1 MSAQFKIRKKSMKWT
16 DKRAKVLL
24 EVMGGMRVV
33 KYFGYEEPFLKK
45 IYEVRREE
53 VKGIKKVQN
62 AFSLKWDLAFFVLM
76 G

>member
-1 MSAQFKIRKKSMKWT
+1 MSTQFKIRKKSMIWT

-45 IYEVRREE
+45 IYDVRREE

-62 AFSLKWDLAFFVLM
+62 AFSIRWDLSNFCT
-76 G
+76 

>member
-1 MSAQFKIRKKSMKWT
+1 MIWT

-45 IYEVRREE
+45 IYDVRREE

-62 AFSLKWDLAFFVLM
+62 AFSIRWDIPNFCT
-76 G
+76 

>member
-1 MSAQFKIRKKSMKWT
+1 MIWT

-45 IYEVRREE
+45 IYDVRREE

-62 AFSLKWDLAFFVLM
+62 AFSIRWDLSNFCT
-76 G
+76 